1 MYQWTHIELSRNQL
15 NVNGNGPK
23 TDHEEKVQK
32 QSDPAENNNDD
43 ENKTVIFA
51 SEEPIQNER
60 DESFATVKN
69 NLLLCDSAMKISNSD
84 TENQIE
90 PNQID
95 PLNSIQNGEMK
106 HGSDEEAQNCNDVT
120 NGHPKN
126 DESLKQDCDKVEIS
140 FVELSTFVEISTQ
153 TEETMLAD
161 LKEKKSEDT
170 KTCMPPPPPPLPPPP
185 SPLPSICI
193 VPPSDDVTDNKSI
206 NEKPVTIATEQIPVT
221 PQQNNSQINIPST
234 KLSSASS
241 FCPPPPPPMN
251 GMPGP
256 PPLPLPTGNMWFKSD
271 SKFSHLFSFCF
282 EIY

>member
-1 MYQWTHIELSRNQL
+1 MYQWTHIELARHQPI
-15 NVNGNGPK
+15 VNGNGPK
-23 TDHEEKVQK
+23 TDHEEKVHK
-32 QSDPAENNNDD
+32 QSDPVNNDD
-43 ENKTVIFA
+43 DVNKTVIFS

-60 DESFATVKN
+60 GESFATVKN
-69 NLLLCDSAMKISNSD
+69 NLLLCESTTKIKNSD
-84 TENQIE
+84 TETQIE

-106 HGSDEEAQNCNDVT
+106 PGSDEETQNCNDGT
-120 NGHPKN
+120 NDHPKN

-140 FVELSTFVEISTQ
+140 LVELSTFVEISTQ
-153 TEETMLAD
+153 TDETMLVD
-161 LKEKKSEDT
+161 LKEKKSEDI
-170 KTCMPPPPPPLPPPP
+170 KPCMPPPPPPLPPPP

-193 VPPSDDVTDNKSI
+193 VPPSDDATDNKST
-206 NEKPVTIATEQIPVT
+206 NEKPAIIAAEQIPVT
-221 PQQNNSQINIPST
+221 PQQNNSQINISST

-271 SKFSHLFSFCF
+271 SKCSHLF
-282 EIY
+282 